1 MFEKKKDF
9 VNLRKL
15 GLELSDCYSLKD
27 SLQIITGAIKD
38 LTNSERVSVYL
49 YDKSKKELW
58 TIHADGIQRIVIP
71 IDTGIVGLT
80 FRTEEYYMT
89 NDPDNDPNYFRKV
102 ADDAGYK
109 IRNIA
114 AVPIHNSDNE
124 IIGVLQIINK
134 DEGDFNKEDMS
145 AIKFISNFISG
156 FLDLYSLEDA
166 TVS

>member
-38 LTNSERVSVYL
+38 LTNSERVSL
-49 YDKSKKELW
+49 YVFDHVRKELW

-71 IDTGIVGLT
+71 VDTGIVGHT
-80 FRTEEYYMT
+80 FKTGQAYIT
-89 NDPDNDPNYFRKV
+89 NDLANDPYYYPKV
-102 ADDAGYK
+102 AEQAGYV

-114 AVPIHNSDNE
+114 AVPILDSGNE
-124 IIGVLQIINK
+124 VMGVLQIINK
-134 DEGDFNKEDMS
+134 DEGDFDKSDLQ
-145 AIKFISNFISG
+145 ALKFIANFISG
-156 FLDLYSLEDA
+156 FLDLYSLELTA
-166 TVS
+166 SE